1 MTSTSGVRAG
11 DTSAAGA
18 VTPELVARLERLLGE
33 PVAHLSPLPGG
44 HSGITLQCLAGSRG
58 RVVVKVAAPGRP
70 AVGRH
75 DVLRQARAM
84 AQVGP
89 YVPAPEVIAVEE
101 GEQPLAV
108 VSFAAGDAVE
118 PAIDDTGAALS
129 SSLVSRRFDVVTQL
143 LADLHAVP
151 MGELAAEPVR
161 TPAAELEQFARIVAA
176 GDEGFRSLGEQAA
189 SSLGTQVPGPWRVGV
204 VHGDFRLGN
213 VLFEDV
219 EPRAIVDWEIW
230 THGDPRVDL
239 GWLATFADLDH
250 FPGIERRD
258 VVLPRVDHV
267 LATYGSAVGA
277 DVPDAAWFV
286 RLGAFRMGA
295 IMSHNLHR
303 HRTGRHTDP
312 YQETLP
318 PTIERLLE
326 VAAGAS

>member
-1 MTSTSGVRAG
+1 M
-11 DTSAAGA
+11 SAAGV
-18 VTPELVARLERLLGE
+18 VTAELVARLERLLGE
-33 PVAHLSPLPGG
+33 PVADLRPLPGG
-44 HSGITLQCLAGSRG
+44 HSGITLQCVTARSG

-89 YVPAPEVIAVEE
+89 HVPAPEVIATEE

-108 VSFAAGDAVE
+108 VSFAAGEAVE
-118 PAIDDTGAALS
+118 PAIDDPGTDLPA
-129 SSLVSRRFDVVTQL
+129 SLVRKRFDVVTEL

-161 TPAAELEQFARIVAA
+161 TPAAELGQFAQIVAA

-189 SSLGTQVPGPWRVGV
+189 VALGTQVPDPWKVGL

-219 EPRAIVDWEIW
+219 EPRAVVDWEIW

-239 GWLATFADLDH
+239 GWLATFADLGH
-250 FPGIERRD
+250 FPGIARAD
-258 VVLPRVDHV
+258 VVVPGVDHV
-267 LATYGSAVGA
+267 VATYGRAVGA

-303 HRTGRHTDP
+303 HRTGRHIDP

-326 VAAGAS
+326 VAAGAA